1 MNDAILAAA
10 EECIPKRELK
20 ETKCTHPW
28 LTTEV
33 EQFVKAKKLAEG
45 TPNEQEAREACS
57 DAILK
62 GYQAFKAKSAIELRE
77 MKPGA
82 KAWWSKTRK
91 LLDSKPRC
99 SHIPVL
105 RSAEGSWMFDPEK
118 KASLIAKTFQRKYKL
133 VPPEENEYTPVV
145 VADQRQLQQDVP
157 TEADA
162 AGILRNLGDR

>member
-1 MNDAILAAA
+1 MRDAILAAA
-10 EECIPKRELK
+10 EECIPKRERK

-62 GYQAFKAKSAIELRE
+62 GYQAFKEKSAIELRE

-82 KAWWSKTRK
+82 
-91 LLDSKPRC
+91 
-99 SHIPVL
+99 
-105 RSAEGSWMFDPEK
+105 
-118 KASLIAKTFQRKYKL
+118 
-133 VPPEENEYTPVV
+133 
-145 VADQRQLQQDVP
+145 
-157 TEADA
+157 
-162 AGILRNLGDR
+162 